1 MVDRQQGEPSL
12 EQVERRILASVKFID
27 VVLKE
32 IRNQNKE
39 LQDDLGMSYAKII
52 GLVSPFEEAIH
63 SLRKVRG
70 ELDSYLKTV
79 RKNLAFGYE
88 KRYRPREKKQSS
100 QSGLS
105 KPRPS
110 RETGV

>member
-1 MVDRQQGEPSL
+1 MNKQQYEPAL
-12 EQVERRILASVKFID
+12 EQVERKILASVKFID

-39 LQDDLGMSYAKII
+39 LQDDLGMSYAKHI

-70 ELDSYLKTV
+70 ELDSYLQTV
-79 RKNLAFGYE
+79 RKDLASKY
-88 KRYRPREKKQSS
+88 KRQYSS
-100 QSGLS
+100 KERRLSPQSGS
-105 KPRPS
+105 PKPQPR
-110 RETGV
+110 REAKG